1 MTARVAGMVLLV
13 PVCVLAVIGAA
24 NTSAD
29 ALIGW
34 SLLGLGA
41 GILVAVGAPRLRRGR
56 QVGVSGPDLPL
67 GVAAAA
73 TFVTVCLAIA
83 GMLAAFG
90 GGLTTVVL
98 LLLAVSGLWAGN
110 HYRPRAREVPVAGPD
125 PHDVLAAVTLPA
137 SPTLAADMGTEEL
150 CMAWRRSYYQLVLAT
165 DEPARRL
172 VVQRRQDF
180 LDEIERRDGRGF
192 RRWLDSGARAGGDPG
207 PYLTTRS
214 RPDHP

>member
-1 MTARVAGMVLLV
+1 MAGVVLLV

-24 NTSAD
+24 HTSAD

-34 SLLGLGA
+34 SLVGLGA

-56 QVGVSGPDLPL
+56 QIGMHGPDLPL

-73 TFVTVCLAIA
+73 TFVTVCLVIA
-83 GMLAAFG
+83 GLLAAFG
-90 GGLTTVVL
+90 GGLTTAAL
-98 LLLAVSGLWAGN
+98 LLFAVSGLWAGN
-110 HYRPRAREVPVAGPD
+110 HHRPRARATPVAN

-137 SPTLAADMGTEEL
+137 SSTLVADMGTEEL
-150 CMAWRRSYYQLVLAT
+150 CVAWRRSYYQLVLAT

-172 VVQRRQDF
+172 VVQRRQEF

-214 RPDHP
+214 

>member
-1 MTARVAGMVLLV
+1 MVARVAGVVLLV

-24 NTSAD
+24 HTSAD

-34 SLLGLGA
+34 SLVGLGA

-56 QVGVSGPDLPL
+56 QIGMHGPDLPL

-73 TFVTVCLAIA
+73 TFVTVCLVIA
-83 GMLAAFG
+83 GLLAAFG
-90 GGLTTVVL
+90 GGLTTAAL
-98 LLLAVSGLWAGN
+98 LLFAVSGLWAGN
-110 HYRPRAREVPVAGPD
+110 HHRPRARATPVAN

-137 SPTLAADMGTEEL
+137 SSTLVADMGTEEL
-150 CMAWRRSYYQLVLAT
+150 CVAWRRSYYQLVLAT

-172 VVQRRQDF
+172 VVQRRQEF

-214 RPDHP
+214 

>member
-1 MTARVAGMVLLV
+1 MVARVAGVVLLV

-24 NTSAD
+24 HTSAD

-34 SLLGLGA
+34 SLVGLGA

-56 QVGVSGPDLPL
+56 QVGTHGPDLPL

-73 TFVTVCLAIA
+73 TFVTVCLVIA
-83 GMLAAFG
+83 GMPAAVG
-90 GGLTTVVL
+90 GGLTTAAL
-98 LLLAVSGLWAGN
+98 LLFAVSGLWAGN
-110 HYRPRAREVPVAGPD
+110 HHRRRARATPVAN

-137 SPTLAADMGTEEL
+137 SSTLVADMGTEEL
-150 CMAWRRSYYQLVLAT
+150 CVAWRRSYYQLVLAT

-172 VVQRRQDF
+172 VVQRRQEF

-214 RPDHP
+214 